1 MYRNRPVRSDDL
13 TDLNSIHPYEF
24 VNLNAVPDTYRHG
37 DIKVKD
43 DQVTVWFAG
52 RLVIGAIDRH
62 KQHEK
67 DLVDK
72 VAEWREKYGPG
83 RVWVEEVYPYLGMN
97 ILSVY
102 RVSDLLLA
110 HSSLS
115 PNVELSNSSL

>member
-1 MYRNRPVRSDDL
+1 M
-13 TDLNSIHPYEF
+13 
-24 VNLNAVPDTYRHG
+24 NLNAILDAYRHG
-37 DIKVKD
+37 DIKVID

-62 KQHEK
+62 KLQKK
-67 DLVDK
+67 DLIDK

-83 RVWVEEVYPYLGMN
+83 RVGLKKYIHMN

-110 HSSLS
+110 HPSLS
-115 PNVELSNSSL
+115 PKVELFPLITNGTIRLVNSLSLFANLWCILFRLV